1 MPSRITSEH
10 IQNIYKGNKFNL
22 EYFTTT
28 IKPNLPSGALRP
40 DHRISCKDYK
50 TVWVTSDIHED
61 FRKFVQMLIQY
72 GLIETDIDPY
82 KGDDI
87 YKPELIGDAKW
98 KGGSNALLVVIG
110 DLVDG
115 RRQYGISEN
124 HSDDPRGSFEFLLHA
139 FLYNL
144 RLSALENQSD
154 VLFTIGNHDLH
165 TVIAEKLFGM
175 NDVLYDTYVSRN
187 AKQFFIS
194 HKNRR
199 EALLPFYN
207 ISPYYILSMVNGD
220 TKEVA
225 FVHGGLHGQYG
236 GSVFANQVEAFQE
249 KINNSSAKLQ
259 DIITDSD
266 LPNSNNQEG
275 PLWSRYYSQKE
286 TGVCDTIQNTPFNF
300 IIVGH
305 CPTIIQTNGPRFK
318 KLQTSNPKKY
328 SKCDDGVGKDSLD
341 KIGCVMMDCEH
352 HPTKLAFVD
361 VGLSKG
367 QRLPTNEI
375 DNSKR
380 IVQILKLTHTRDDS
394 SMYYDVVE
402 GVNSDGTVVTLYDG
416 VPEPLPLPPSPPPS
430 PPVENNLYSGGYKK
444 SYRRRAKTSKK
455 KRSTRRRHTFGKI
468 QRNVQ

>member
-10 IQNIYKGNKFNL
+10 IQNIYKRNKFNL

-28 IKPNLPSGALRP
+28 IKPNLATEALRP
-40 DHRISCKDYK
+40 DHRISCKDYR

-61 FRKFVQMLIQY
+61 FRKFIQMLTQY

-82 KGDDI
+82 NGDDI
-87 YKPELIGDAKW
+87 YKPELIGNATW
-98 KGGSNALLVVIG
+98 KGGKKALLVIIG

-175 NDVLYDTYVSRN
+175 NDVLYDTYVSKN

-207 ISPYYILSMVNGD
+207 ISPYYILSMMNDGK
-220 TKEVA
+220 KEVA
-225 FVHGGLHGQYG
+225 FVHGGLHGQYD
-236 GSVFANQVEAFQE
+236 GSVFANQLEAFQE
-249 KINNSSAKLQ
+249 KISKGSAKLP
-259 DIITDSD
+259 DFLTDSD

-275 PLWSRYYSQKE
+275 PMWSRYYSQKE
-286 TGVCDTIQNTPFNF
+286 TGVCDTIQNTAFNF

-305 CPTIIQTNGPRFK
+305 CPTIIQTNGHRFK

-328 SKCDDGVGKDSLD
+328 SKCDDGVGNDSLD

-367 QRLPTNEI
+367 QRLPLKEI

-416 VPEPLPLPPSPPPS
+416 VPELLPLPPSPSPS
-430 PPVENNLYSGGYKK
+430 PPPVENNYDLYSGGARTRTYKK
-444 SYRRRAKTSKK
+444 TYK
-455 KRSTRRRHTFGKI
+455 KRRSRRHKSFRK
-468 QRNVQ
+468 N